1 LSKKDIL
8 LINSPNLPRWGKGL
22 KLGFIQWDGPKTEK
36 PGATV
41 NQHTTKDE
49 WLVVRK
55 QFSVGFQ
62 FNHG

>member
-1 LSKKDIL
+1 V
-8 LINSPNLPRWGKGL
+8 GKGL

-41 NQHTTKDE
+41 NQHTIKDE